1 MSAQVART
9 WIALHEAQIRP
20 LPDRTPLRQVL
31 RALRDATRG
40 KAGWAEG
47 VDFRVVSEALA
58 EAEITI
64 DAPVTL
70 PFVGRPEVSV
80 DMYLKYL
87 LHQFVWERYVGEGAV
102 VIDSPGDDCV
112 GYETVSAA
120 EAQTWLLLHEPV
132 ALELPQPAQ
141 LGDFLSA
148 ITNATRAKRQNGR
161 GLVIYPQ
168 PATFPAK
175 AISLNSP
182 VSIDARRAELG
193 DRLRTSLKP
202 LGLDIRV
209 LTDGTV
215 MLAELDHGQARE
227 TLGGAFPE
235 YRFSYSFVWKQWVE
249 ALKEAAQ
256 ARSELEQARKA
267 TRP

>member
-1 MSAQVART
+1 VART

-31 RALRDATRG
+31 QALRDATRG

-47 VDFRVVSEALA
+47 VDFRVVSEALP

-70 PFVGRPEVSV
+70 PFLGRPEVSV

-102 VIDSPGDDCV
+102 VIDSPCDDCL
-112 GYETVSAA
+112 GYETVGAA
-120 EAQTWLLLHEPV
+120 EAHTWLLLHETVP
-132 ALELPQPAQ
+132 LELPQRAQ

-148 ITNATRAKRQNGR
+148 IANATRAKGQDGR
-161 GLVIYPQ
+161 GLVIYSEPR
-168 PATFPAK
+168 AFRAK

-182 VSIDARRAELG
+182 VPIDARRAELG

-202 LGLDIRV
+202 LGLDLRV

-215 MLAELDHGQARE
+215 MLIELDHGQAGE
-227 TLGGAFPE
+227 TLRDAFPE
-235 YRFSYSFVWKQWVE
+235 YRFSYSFAWNQWMK